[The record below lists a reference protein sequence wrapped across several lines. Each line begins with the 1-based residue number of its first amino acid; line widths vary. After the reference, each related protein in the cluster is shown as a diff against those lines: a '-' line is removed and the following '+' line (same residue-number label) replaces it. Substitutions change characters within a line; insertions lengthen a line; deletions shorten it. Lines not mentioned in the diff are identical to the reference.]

1 MTIEEKLQHFL
12 DISVAGATKK
22 STAMLTDYKNALQTI
37 FEDHKKAEIQKAEL
51 QVKLGIASLE
61 HDKNKALSKEQI
73 QLKKKTSQLQE
84 DLKETLFQEVKDLL
98 EQYIVTSDYDR
109 LLVKQIQEAKSFA
122 GTEKIIIYI
131 DPADS
136 KKLLR
141 LEAATKV
148 HLTVSEYS
156 FMGGTRAIIQSR
168 NILIDNS
175 FETKFK
181 ELKESFTFNN
191 K

>member
-1 MTIEEKLQHFL
+1 MTVEEKLQHFL
-12 DISVAGATKK
+12 DISVAGATKQ
-22 STAMLTDYKNALQTI
+22 SASILEDYKNALQTI

-51 QVKLGIASLE
+51 QVKLEIASFE

-84 DLKETLFQEVKDLL
+84 ELKETLFQEIKDLL
-98 EQYIVTSDYDR
+98 DQYIVTSDYDT
-109 LLVKQIQEAKSFA
+109 LLIKQIQEAKKFA

-131 DPADS
+131 DPTDA
-136 KKLLR
+136 KKRAR
-141 LEAATKV
+141 LEAATNV
-148 HLTVSEYS
+148 SLTISEYR